1 MRRLSQ
7 SFHCMMSSSRA
18 VESEPTM
25 ADLIESGRHY
35 YTAKRYK
42 RALELFTKVM
52 RNCPCARGVKRD
64 RCTCKNYEK
73 VAAEGGSI
81 FKEAMYT
88 CSCDVGKT
96 FSKCNNVHHIQA
108 LDFRAATFEALD
120 KLDRAMKDAEW
131 ILELAPRLP
140 DGYLRL
146 GKIARLQKNHE
157 YAWKIYTAG
166 IETNKENAIGSS
178 PKLQQLYGARKPLHR
193 HFSKKDP
200 LLLPTE
206 IVMLIFSYLDFVEIP
221 PCICV
226 CKQWRHTLTSPLHDR
241 LWRNMIFPGRS
252 MKRPPRH
259 DVLKKMLS
267 WAGNG
272 GARKIVIPLPKTFLL
287 TQQKLMLLLKASTSL
302 EHLEIGPQSEGLLF
316 PSNQK
321 IWNRLRHVSID
332 GTGESCKPAW
342 STAKVHLGGFP
353 LMFLNNAASS
363 LEHLTIL
370 GIPEQWYMTQ
380 SIPVLPKLKT
390 LRMSNTSTSRD
401 SFPIFFLPDAF
412 PRLEQLWIGPNI
424 PNLDSD
430 FLDGGGDKWETM
442 WNHLQVLIFEV
453 SSIVGPISQVETTLS
468 TLRCLTCL
476 NRGNSLQHIRFDVP
490 TENEDRHGRPRV
502 FSNSRYLFPDVEVP
516 QYPEFQN
523 LHSLRSKSFCISPD
537 VSQMV
542 FSNALHAGKLTS
554 FDIVFPTDSL
564 TDRLGDKSIRHLK
577 DYEWIRGAPS
587 IRSMGIYGFRFRI
600 YPRNDDDIPL
610 PQFLASFPNLET
622 LSIFSEY
629 YQEAEFASVVAAIVR
644 FTHLKTIYTT
654 SVKGAVMDQLRRVAE
669 DEGVTL
675 VWGHQP
681 QQWPVPLEA

>member
-1 MRRLSQ
+1 
-7 SFHCMMSSSRA
+7 
-18 VESEPTM
+18 
-25 ADLIESGRHY
+25 
-35 YTAKRYK
+35 
-42 RALELFTKVM
+42 
-52 RNCPCARGVKRD
+52 
-64 RCTCKNYEK
+64 
-73 VAAEGGSI
+73 
-81 FKEAMYT
+81 
-88 CSCDVGKT
+88 
-96 FSKCNNVHHIQA
+96 
-108 LDFRAATFEALD
+108 
-120 KLDRAMKDAEW
+120 
-131 ILELAPRLP
+131 
-140 DGYLRL
+140 
-146 GKIARLQKNHE
+146 
-157 YAWKIYTAG
+157 
-166 IETNKENAIGSS
+166 
-178 PKLQQLYGARKPLHR
+178 
-193 HFSKKDP
+193 
-200 LLLPTE
+200 
-206 IVMLIFSYLDFVEIP
+206 
-221 PCICV
+221 
-226 CKQWRHTLTSPLHDR
+226 
-241 LWRNMIFPGRS
+241 
-252 MKRPPRH
+252 
-259 DVLKKMLS
+259 
-267 WAGNG
+267 
-272 GARKIVIPLPKTFLL
+272 
-287 TQQKLMLLLKASTSL
+287 
-302 EHLEIGPQSEGLLF
+302 
-316 PSNQK
+316 
-321 IWNRLRHVSID
+321 
-332 GTGESCKPAW
+332 
-342 STAKVHLGGFP
+342 
-353 LMFLNNAASS
+353 
-363 LEHLTIL
+363 
-370 GIPEQWYMTQ
+370 
-380 SIPVLPKLKT
+380 
-390 LRMSNTSTSRD
+390 
-401 SFPIFFLPDAF
+401 
-412 PRLEQLWIGPNI
+412 
-424 PNLDSD
+424 
-430 FLDGGGDKWETM
+430 M